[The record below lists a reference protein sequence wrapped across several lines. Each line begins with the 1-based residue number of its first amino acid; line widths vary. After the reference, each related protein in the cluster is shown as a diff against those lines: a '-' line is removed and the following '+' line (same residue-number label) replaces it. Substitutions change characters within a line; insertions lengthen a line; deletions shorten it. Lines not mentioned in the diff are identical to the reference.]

1 MASYKSMVSSS
12 FSLDNGLLRILTVIF
27 IAPVAE
33 ELIFRGIS
41 LQSFQRA
48 FTFKHS
54 KAASVLAS
62 ALLFGVFHG
71 NIIQF
76 CYALLTDW
84 SASLTPA
91 IILHIITNMSSYLV
105 SGYDTASLLLTS
117 QTAYISFV
125 VIAGVLFTVCF
136 ILLYIL
142 MTHAHSHKTS

>member
-1 MASYKSMVSSS
+1 M
-12 FSLDNGLLRILTVIF
+12 F

-76 CYALLTDW
+76 CYALPAGILLAMLTDW

-91 IILHIITNMSSYLV
+91 IILHIITNMSSYL
-105 SGYDTASLLLTS
+105 
-117 QTAYISFV
+117 
-125 VIAGVLFTVCF
+125 
-136 ILLYIL
+136 
-142 MTHAHSHKTS
+142 